1 MQYKV
6 LALDLDGTL
15 TNNAKVITP
24 RTKAALQAAA
34 DRGVR
39 IVLASGRPTVGIEP
53 LAKELELDRRGGC
66 ILSYNGGKIID
77 CKTGETLV
85 QHEFPPELIDPV
97 CTFARYWNVMPL
109 TYDAKGIVTEDAANP
124 YVGEEARI
132 NKIPARQVENLPA
145 EIQWPINKL
154 LLVGDP
160 VDMPHVEELM
170 QQKFAGKLSIYRSA
184 PFFIETMPLGVEKSA
199 SLALLQTLLSGLLR
213 GLGGISNSLSRN
225 IRRLGDDDGLLSL
238 SLPFRRLACLA
249 TLLRTRSHL
258 LRHTLART
266 DLCGRFV
273 PAPAACAR
281 KPKRRLPTA
290 AVPVEAHRYGR
301 GTAAEDER

>member
-15 TNNAKVITP
+15 TNTEKVITP
-24 RTKAALQAAA
+24 RTKAALQEAAR
-34 DRGVR
+34 RGVC

-53 LAKELELDRRGGC
+53 LARELELEKYGGC

-77 CKTGETLV
+77 CRTGQTLV
-85 QHEFPPELIDPV
+85 QHAFPADLIEPV
-97 CTFARYWNVMPL
+97 CTFSRYWNVVPL
-109 TYDAKGIVTEDAANP
+109 TYDKTGIVTEAPDAP
-124 YVGEEARI
+124 YVLEEARI
-132 NKIPARQVENLPA
+132 NKIPVRKVENLPA

-199 SLALLQTLLSGLLR
+199 SLALLLKNM
-213 GLGGISNSLSRN
+213 GLGPENLMACGDGWNDLPM
-225 IRRLGDDDGLLSL
+225 IRYAGMGV
-238 SLPFRRLACLA
+238 AM
-249 TLLRTRSHL
+249 
-258 LRHTLART
+258 
-266 DLCGRFV
+266 GN
-273 PAPAACAR
+273 
-281 KPKRRLPTA
+281 
-290 AVPVEAHRYGR
+290 AVPEVKQAAKYVTADNEHDGVGLAVEKFIL
-301 GTAAEDER
+301 EDPQ

>member
-199 SLALLQTLLSGLLR
+199 SLALLLKNM
-213 GLGGISNSLSRN
+213 GLGPENLMACGDGWNDLPM
-225 IRRLGDDDGLLSL
+225 IRYAGMGVAMGNAREDVKRQVGRVCGVNENDGVARYMEALLL
-238 SLPFRRLACLA
+238 
-249 TLLRTRSHL
+249 
-258 LRHTLART
+258 
-266 DLCGRFV
+266 
-273 PAPAACAR
+273 
-281 KPKRRLPTA
+281 
-290 AVPVEAHRYGR
+290 
-301 GTAAEDER
+301 

>member
-85 QHEFPPELIDPV
+85 QYEFPPELIDPV

-170 QQKFAGKLSIYRSA
+170 QQEFAGKLSICRSQ
-184 PFFIETMPLGVEKSA
+184 PFFIETMPLGVGKDT
-199 SLALLQTLLSGLLR
+199 SLEMLLR
-213 GLGGISNSLSRN
+213 AKGLAAANLMACGDGWNDLPM
-225 IRRLGDDDGLLSL
+225 IRYAGMGV
-238 SLPFRRLACLA
+238 AM
-249 TLLRTRSHL
+249 
-258 LRHTLART
+258 
-266 DLCGRFV
+266 GN
-273 PAPAACAR
+273 
-281 KPKRRLPTA
+281 
-290 AVPVEAHRYGR
+290 AVPEVKQAAKYVTADNEHDGVGLAVEKFIL
-301 GTAAEDER
+301 EDPQ